1 MIISSFY
8 LFATPFSTQ
17 LDSLKTDLQSIKQL
31 PMVSMNLG
39 YNKNVIP

>member
-1 MIISSFY
+1 MIIPSFY
-8 LFATPFSTQ
+8 LFATHLTQ
-17 LDSLKTDLQSIKQL
+17 LNSLKTDLQSIKQL